1 MTRVYV
7 RGIGVFGP
15 GCIGWP
21 ATRSVLAR
29 EHRDPGALEPPAE
42 PGAPPPADLL
52 PAIERR
58 RATPST
64 RLALA
69 VAQEALAA
77 ARVDPSDVPAV
88 FASSSGSP
96 SIIHDLC
103 AMLAANDFQISPT
116 KFHNSVHNAASG
128 YYSIATSCRRGATTI
143 CAYDATAAVALL
155 EASAQVLFE
164 PGPVL
169 LVSYDIPYPPPLSWA
184 RPMADSWG
192 VALLLTARAS
202 PNALAQ
208 LQLAP
213 GAAAETQMTEPALE
227 AARASNPTARFLP
240 LLWALARIGSE
251 TGVGVAPISESL
263 RVALPNASGGTLLVD
278 VARC

>member
-1 MTRVYV
+1 MTCIYV

-29 EHRDPGALEPPAE
+29 EHRDAEAPAPPTESGVLPPAE
-42 PGAPPPADLL
+42 LL

-64 RLALA
+64 RLALT
-69 VAQEALAA
+69 VAHEALAA
-77 ARVDPSDVPAV
+77 ARIVANDVPAV

-143 CAYDATAAVALL
+143 CAYDASAAVGLL
-155 EASAQVLFE
+155 EASAQALFE

-169 LVSYDIPYPPPLSWA
+169 LVSYDIPYPPPLSLA
-184 RPMADSWG
+184 RPMAGSWG
-192 VALLLTARAS
+192 VALLLAAHPGGGAGVR
-202 PNALAQ
+202 

-213 GAAAETQMTEPALE
+213 GDEPETQMTESALE
-227 AARASNPTARFLP
+227 TARANNPTARLLP
-240 LLWALARIGSE
+240 LLRALARIDAESRVSG
-251 TGVGVAPISESL
+251 APINESQH
-263 RVALPNASGGTLLVD
+263 VALPNTGGGTLLVD